1 MARVVVGVSASSGSP
16 SALVAAAAEARMR
29 SAELVAVQ
37 AWRPPRP
44 PASPGGRPPGV
55 SRDTEASMAAA
66 KQRLRIQVAR
76 ALGIDAPVSLKVV
89 QGGPRAVLQAES
101 EHADLLVLDSSR
113 TPTSQPPQR
122 LVSRLLAVV
131 RCPVL
136 VMPPTGRRPATSEPS
151 SPVAE
156 PDDS

>member
-1 MARVVVGVSASSGSP
+1 
-16 SALVAAAAEARMR
+16 
-29 SAELVAVQ
+29 
-37 AWRPPRP
+37 
-44 PASPGGRPPGV
+44 
-55 SRDTEASMAAA
+55 MAAA

-101 EHADLLVLDSSR
+101 QHADLLVLDSSR

-131 RCPVL
+131 RCRVL
-136 VMPPTGRRPATSEPS
+136 VMPPT
-151 SPVAE
+151 
-156 PDDS
+156 